1 MATTQ
6 TVSYPST
13 ILYIEDII
21 DLVRDHHNDFYIQC
35 IIVLRTWKYYAIK
48 RMDTINLLLAYRLL
62 MITDR
67 NGDWSIRCTNDMYHT
82 VFIRGSNNGGTT
94 IVIYRSGGYSR
105 NRRNPI
111 IMNGNAPIAYYDNSH
126 PICCTAEELLSSSYT
141 DGDTI
146 DDYGSYMDKLD
157 SYLGSGTPDFLMKNE
172 VTDLVNTILDRM
184 NRYGPMV
191 ERLLHITEYGIS
203 GMRRDMVN
211 KLSPQEQQSYRRRL
225 AMTMLNPTSYVPDNY
240 DRSTTII
247 KDIIVTLFYIKMYQT
262 IRLIFKE
269 IPPRVCVHHHRTR
282 MHRHML
288 ENRERGDMD
297 IISLSLGTTV

>member
-6 TVSYPST
+6 TASYPT

-35 IIVLRTWKYYAIK
+35 IVVLRTWRYYSIK

-82 VFIRGSNNGGTT
+82 VFIRGSNNVV
-94 IVIYRSGGYSR
+94 VIHLSGGSNR

-126 PICCTAEELLSSSYT
+126 PICTAEELVSSSYT

-146 DDYGSYMDKLD
+146 GDYGSYMDKLD
-157 SYLGSGTPDFLMKNE
+157 SYLGASTPDFLMKNE
-172 VTDLVNTILDRM
+172 VTELVNTILDRM

-191 ERLLHITEYGIS
+191 ERLLHITEYGITA
-203 GMRRDMVN
+203 MRRDMMN
-211 KLSPQEQQSYRRRL
+211 KLSPQEQQSYRLRL
-225 AMTMLNPTSYVPDNY
+225 SMTMFDPTSYVPDNY

-247 KDIIVTLFYIKMYQT
+247 KEIIVTLFYIKLYQT

-282 MHRHML
+282 RHML
-288 ENRERGDMD
+288 ENSEGGDMD
-297 IISLSLGTTV
+297 IISLRT